1 MEVKFAVGPLFNSVR
16 RRSVKIILKPAVSV
30 EHGNHG
36 NEVGH
41 THEDHVVPEIKIR
54 DVKKNIFF
62 PTWHEKCH
70 FWNAFYLLINSKR
83 KRMYIIKD
91 GRTNQQIF

>member
-1 MEVKFAVGPLFNSVR
+1 MKFAVGPLFNSVR
-16 RRSVKIILKPAVSV
+16 RWSFKIILQPAVSV

-54 DVKKNIFF
+54 DVKKITFFLPGMKNAIFGMPF
-62 PTWHEKCH
+62 
-70 FWNAFYLLINSKR
+70 
-83 KRMYIIKD
+83 
-91 GRTNQQIF
+91 IF